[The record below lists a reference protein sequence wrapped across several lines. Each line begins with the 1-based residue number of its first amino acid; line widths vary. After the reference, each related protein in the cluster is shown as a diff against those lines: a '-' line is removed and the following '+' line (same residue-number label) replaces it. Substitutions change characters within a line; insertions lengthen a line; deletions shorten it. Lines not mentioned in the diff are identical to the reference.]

1 MAALMDSLL
10 VKDKFHDSYT
20 RSSFFIN
27 GEWVKPDSKNKIRI
41 ISPSTQNVIGE
52 VPDAN
57 TNDINSAVL
66 AARSAFDQK
75 SGWSS
80 WPVAERAAAMR
91 RLADTLE
98 ARHQELSVLYAHE
111 LGRPF
116 IPTVTRPSRAA
127 ELLRYYAGLAEEL
140 EFDQIRA
147 IPALQNPGLVKR
159 SSVKLE
165 SRGVSAVIVP
175 YNGTL
180 EMGLFKIGPTLALGG
195 TVVLKPSPQS
205 PLEGY
210 IFAEAAAQAGFP
222 AGVINVLPGSREAGE
237 ALVAHPGVNIVGF
250 TGSTE
255 TGRAIAQTCAGSFK
269 SVVLE
274 LGGKSAAVLL
284 DDADI
289 ASFARN
295 LPYLGFTFTGQNCFI
310 HSRVIVP
317 KSIHDQVVQAMVEAA
332 AAIKIGDPF
341 DEATQNGP
349 LISEQ
354 HREKVEG
361 FIASGLKQGAQ
372 LALGGDRPSDLAKGW
387 YLNPTIFVNAS
398 TEMDICQSEIFGP
411 VVAVIAV
418 ENDQEAIAVAND
430 SQFGLAGSVWSTD
443 ENRARSV
450 ADQIDTGSI
459 GINGFGFN
467 TAAPFGGRKNSGIG
481 TELGTE
487 GFLAYARYKS
497 THYMN

>member
-1 MAALMDSLL
+1 MDSLL
-10 VKDKFHDSYT
+10 LKDKFHDSYT
-20 RSSFFIN
+20 RSSFYIN
-27 GEWVKPDSKNKIRI
+27 GDWVKPDTKNKIRI

-91 RLADTLE
+91 RLADILE
-98 ARHQELSVLYAHE
+98 VRHQELSVLYAHE

-210 IFAEAAAQAGFP
+210 IFA
-222 AGVINVLPGSREAGE
+222 
-237 ALVAHPGVNIVGF
+237 
-250 TGSTE
+250 
-255 TGRAIAQTCAGSFK
+255 
-269 SVVLE
+269 
-274 LGGKSAAVLL
+274 
-284 DDADI
+284 
-289 ASFARN
+289 
-295 LPYLGFTFTGQNCFI
+295 
-310 HSRVIVP
+310 
-317 KSIHDQVVQAMVEAA
+317 
-332 AAIKIGDPF
+332 
-341 DEATQNGP
+341 
-349 LISEQ
+349 
-354 HREKVEG
+354 
-361 FIASGLKQGAQ
+361 
-372 LALGGDRPSDLAKGW
+372 
-387 YLNPTIFVNAS
+387 
-398 TEMDICQSEIFGP
+398 
-411 VVAVIAV
+411 
-418 ENDQEAIAVAND
+418 
-430 SQFGLAGSVWSTD
+430 
-443 ENRARSV
+443 
-450 ADQIDTGSI
+450 
-459 GINGFGFN
+459 
-467 TAAPFGGRKNSGIG
+467 
-481 TELGTE
+481 
-487 GFLAYARYKS
+487 
-497 THYMN
+497 